1 MTIRSGVYSIRAAHP
16 EEFPRVA
23 VLLTVRL
30 SGILGGRRAGAGC
43 FEITGYG
50 RASVRVL
57 LPFAGHGWTR
67 RTTLGGLPSSRRY
80 CSPRYES
87 VLVPTL
93 ARGHGSLF
101 GSSPEGYVWVLSVA
115 LSGRNASGMAVSQ
128 MGDDRVR
135 SGLSNIGR
143 MMVSAM

>member
-50 RASVRVL
+50 RASVRGL
-57 LPFAGHGWTR
+57 LPSAGHGGTR
-67 RTTLGGLPSSRRY
+67 RTTLGVPCEGSY
-80 CSPRYES
+80 GGPRYES
-87 VLVPTL
+87 VLVPTR
-93 ARGHGSLF
+93 ATGHGSFF

-115 LSGRNASGMAVSQ
+115 LPGRNASGMAVSQ
-128 MGDDRVR
+128 MGDDRV
-135 SGLSNIGR
+135 
-143 MMVSAM
+143 